1 MFFFFSSRRRHTSW
15 NCDWSSDVCSSDL
28 AVGTATPSPCER
40 WPLSLSSWR
49 NEDSPL
55 LPPYTYKE
63 VFLMQKRTTRPRHY
77 SRAAAADTTAQ
88 NATTN
93 NTGKKQKTS
102 SWPDQTVFTPP
113 IWMLFLGAIGFF
125 AAFGA
130 NCWQVY
136 TSFSAFQHMFIT
148 GSVYKAMSP
157 GDQERSLTVVNLFSF
172 IIAFSCQLALV
183 FLIFRIERRWKEER
197 AQGKS
202 TSKVEAAKHTAVEVV
217 NHIPLVVIW
226 GVLGLVADTLGD
238 VVFEGLYQGVTV
250 NPG

>member
-1 MFFFFSSRRRHTSW
+1 
-15 NCDWSSDVCSSDL
+15 
-28 AVGTATPSPCER
+28 
-40 WPLSLSSWR
+40 
-49 NEDSPL
+49 
-55 LPPYTYKE
+55 
-63 VFLMQKRTTRPRHY
+63 MQKRPQTTGPRHY
-77 SRAAAADTTAQ
+77 SRSTAANTTTQ
-88 NATTN
+88 NGTTTT
-93 NTGKKQKTS
+93 TGKKQKTS

-202 TSKVEAAKHTAVEVV
+202 ASKVEAAKHTAVEIV

-238 VVFEGLYQGVTV
+238 VVFEGLYTNDPFLLFMYGACLYALSGIGLPLSLECLWSGWISWEKFAVWKETALEFARGQQTPNTNQHTQG
-250 NPG
+250 GA

>member
-1 MFFFFSSRRRHTSW
+1 
-15 NCDWSSDVCSSDL
+15 
-28 AVGTATPSPCER
+28 
-40 WPLSLSSWR
+40 
-49 NEDSPL
+49 
-55 LPPYTYKE
+55 
-63 VFLMQKRTTRPRHY
+63 MQKHTTRPRHY
-77 SRAAAADTTAQ
+77 SRAAAADTTTQ

-238 VVFEGLYQGVTV
+238 VVFEGLYTNDWFLLFMYGACLYALSGIGLPLSLECIWSGWISWEKFAIWKQTALEFARGQQTPNNTQQNQG
-250 NPG
+250 GA